1 MTMPN
6 FMSKA
11 FSYQNLHG
19 GGRRGGGER
28 GEAGT
33 VSHWGMIRQKY
44 PRADRVNRYKTLGER
59 RGFNTLFPKME
70 ELSWYGMVGVNILR
84 RKPVMEVQS

>member
-1 MTMPN
+1 MPN

-19 GGRRGGGER
+19 GGRR

-70 ELSWYGMVGVNILR
+70 ELSWYGMVGVNFLR

>member
-19 GGRRGGGER
+19 GGRRGGG
-28 GEAGT
+28 GEGGSWNC
-33 VSHWGMIRQKY
+33 V
-44 PRADRVNRYKTLGER
+44 PLGHDSD
-59 RGFNTLFPKME
+59 K
-70 ELSWYGMVGVNILR
+70 NI
-84 RKPVMEVQS
+84 PGQIG